1 MDQIRH
7 LIASLLLLLA
17 ATVATAQS
25 VSGLSNM
32 QRVLGYTLTDSI
44 TTSGAFFGTADT
56 YPVGALL
63 ASGSLEDYAGCKIVG
78 IRFAVSQSI
87 GRTRAFLYKVEGNGI
102 NEVYSQNQRT
112 YEGWNN
118 VFFNGDGIEIVG
130 DESLLFGFDYV
141 ETEEMAAAEQ
151 GALCGFGEED
161 VANAFMAYGN
171 FGSGEGFYSLSGI
184 GCLCVQLI
192 IDVSNLP
199 AYNMGVSYL
208 DAGFKYKQPG
218 ETIEA
223 LAMYVN
229 TGRED
234 VTAYQYGYQ
243 LDDRDPV
250 VFDVSDL
257 LVTGKSATQEFNVTL
272 PSDISIGMHRLATF
286 VNTVQGEAVT
296 GKNTRMEQTFAVYRD
311 KVERSKV
318 YLEIYGDQASPY
330 QPFFDEALSIAKKSA
345 PYVSVAKVFN
355 NKSVLGIDEAAY
367 LCDLYAYTYPT
378 FTINRAYFP
387 GEAAIAYDMNDYLP
401 VLPAD
406 MTAGFISDMAYQDY
420 ANPAFATLD
429 LTATY
434 DAASRQLRVSANGRL
449 LPEAEAIYGDL
460 ALTLLVTE
468 DSVKSRQSVYNQA
481 TGRSSYNAN
490 YLHNDVLR
498 RFLTHPMGEQL
509 TATDNQY
516 TAEFT
521 TDIPADWKP
530 ENMHVIALLT
540 KAATTITEDNAKDY
554 DVINCNSLSVA
565 EVMTQG
571 IENIQISNFKP
582 QTSNFFT
589 LDGKPVSPSQ
599 LRQGLYIERRAD
611 GQTRKIVV
619 R

>member
-1 MDQIRH
+1 MDQIRR
-7 LIASLLLLLA
+7 IVASLLLCLV
-17 ATVATAQS
+17 ATIATAQS

-44 TTSGAFFGTADT
+44 TTSGAYLGTAGT

-63 ASGSLEDYAGCKIVG
+63 EAGSLEDYAGCKIVG

-87 GRTRAFLYKVEGNGI
+87 GRTRVFLNKIEGTSFE
-102 NEVYSQNQRT
+102 EVYSQNQRT

-130 DESLLFGFDYV
+130 DESLLFGFDYI
-141 ETEEMAAAEQ
+141 ETDEMATAEE
-151 GALCGFGEED
+151 GALCGFGEQD
-161 VANAFMAYGN
+161 VENAFMAYGN

-199 AYNMGVSYL
+199 AHNMAVSYL
-208 DAGFKYKQPG
+208 DTGFKYKQPG

-223 LAMYVN
+223 LTMFTN
-229 TGRED
+229 TGREN

-243 LDDRDPV
+243 LDDQEPV
-250 VFDVSDL
+250 LVDVSDL
-257 LVTGKSATQEFNVTL
+257 LVTGKNATQEFKVTL
-272 PSDISIGMHRLATF
+272 PDDIAIGMHRLATF
-286 VNTVQGEAVT
+286 VSSVEGEAVS
-296 GKNTRMEQTFAVYRD
+296 GKGKRMEQTFAVYRD
-311 KVERSKV
+311 KVDRSQV
-318 YLEIYGDQASPY
+318 YLEIYCDQASPY
-330 QPFFDEALSIAKKSA
+330 LPFFDKALSIAKKDA
-345 PYVSVAKVFN
+345 PYISVAKVYN
-355 NKSVLGIDEAAY
+355 NNSSLGISDGRY

-387 GEAAIAYDMNDYLP
+387 GEVAIAYDMNDYLP

-406 MTAGFISDMAYQDY
+406 MTAGFLSDMTYQDF
-420 ANPAFATLD
+420 ANPSFATIELD
-429 LTATY
+429 ATY
-434 DAASRQLRVSANGRL
+434 DDDSRELKVSASGKL
-449 LPEAEAIYGDL
+449 LPEAAAIYGDL

-468 DSVKSRQSVYNQA
+468 DSVKSRQVVYNET
-481 TGRSSYNAN
+481 TGRSSYNSG

-498 RFLTHPMGEQL
+498 RFLTNPKGEKI
-509 TATDNQY
+509 TVADNLY
-516 TAEFT
+516 EAEFST
-521 TDIPADWKP
+521 QIPSGWKP
-530 ENMHVIALLT
+530 ANMHVIALLT
-540 KAATTITEDNAKDY
+540 KAATEITEENAKDY
-554 DVINCNSLSVA
+554 DVINCNSLSVG

-571 IENIQISNFKP
+571 IEPIQHSTFNTQHF
-582 QTSNFFT
+582 SYFT

-599 LRQGLYIERRAD
+599 LRHGLYIERRAD